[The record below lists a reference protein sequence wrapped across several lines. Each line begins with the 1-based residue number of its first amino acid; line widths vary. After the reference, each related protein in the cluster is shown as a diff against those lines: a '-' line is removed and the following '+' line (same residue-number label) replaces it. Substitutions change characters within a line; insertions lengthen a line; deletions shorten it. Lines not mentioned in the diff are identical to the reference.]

1 MKITRHQIR
10 RLINEE
16 NHKLLQEGFM
26 DNVKG
31 VIKTLA
37 LGYRD
42 AMGLVHGIK
51 KLADETDQSA
61 IELVALLT
69 TLDTD
74 TLSAAN
80 ERNGV
85 TGVVE
90 LLTQRVKFMG
100 AEDRSSFDALGVDAL
115 TELPSMAAVD
125 RAVDAMG
132 LAESNF
138 AITGNRL
145 EKIIREEILN
155 LAKERQ

>member
-1 MKITRHQIR
+1 
-10 RLINEE
+10 
-16 NHKLLQEGFM
+16 
-26 DNVKG
+26 
-31 VIKTLA
+31 
-37 LGYRD
+37 
-42 AMGLVHGIK
+42 
-51 KLADETDQSA
+51 
-61 IELVALLT
+61 
-69 TLDTD
+69 
-74 TLSAAN
+74 
-80 ERNGV
+80 
-85 TGVVE
+85 
-90 LLTQRVKFMG
+90 MG